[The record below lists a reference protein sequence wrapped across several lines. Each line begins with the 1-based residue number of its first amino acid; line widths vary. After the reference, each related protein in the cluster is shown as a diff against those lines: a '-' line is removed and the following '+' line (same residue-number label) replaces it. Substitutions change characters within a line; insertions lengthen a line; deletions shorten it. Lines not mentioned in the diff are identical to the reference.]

1 MNNER
6 HIKTLLAIHA
16 MPERNATEKA
26 RKANAFRHLANAGK
40 DDGAYGRIDEILSL
54 SVRSIRTNFAKQG
67 KADCFVYVDGKRYNA
82 ERKTNGGRIG
92 SLYGKK
98 APKFVVYSMDICNAG
113 TNNARR
119 VIEPIVM
126 RTEKFLAILEECHA
140 TKNTNGKNP
149 EIAIQASSKVLF
161 MALSEYSLAYDA
173 SIRYTADDFED

>member
-6 HIKTLLAIHA
+6 HVKTLLAIHA
-16 MPERNATEKA
+16 MPERNEIEKE
-26 RKANAFRHLANAGK
+26 RKANAFRHLLNATK

-54 SVRSIRTNFAKQG
+54 SARSHRTNFAKQG
-67 KADCFVYVDGKRYNA
+67 KADCYVCVDGKRYNA

-149 EIAIQASSKVLF
+149 EVAIQASSKVLY
-161 MALSEYSLAYDA
+161 MALSEYTLAYSA
-173 SIRYTADDFED
+173 TTRYTAEDFED